1 MNISWKNKNNKN
13 NKDYKNITI
22 AYLSWHRENILE
34 QTLKSHKDNGLFDL
48 ITNKVILF
56 QEITNLD
63 VEIAKKFNIDYIG
76 EKDNIGIL
84 SAFVKLLNNCKTEYF
99 IFSENDWKLVHDKD
113 YTKKVI
119 DDCLDILKENKA
131 SIIRLRSKNNP
142 GQPYSSLDEW
152 MFFNWI
158 NKNINNF
165 PWKSE
170 SLSWIP
176 PNVYTPGTFESINK
190 NFKWDITNFTHQE
203 WSNNIFI
210 AKTSFLKETILP
222 IIECMKNDNLAQN
235 KYLGLEAILYKMKE
249 LKNDHPEK
257 NKINKFLESKIASG
271 VGLFTHKDRI

>member
-1 MNISWKNKNNKN
+1 
-13 NKDYKNITI
+13 
-22 AYLSWHRENILE
+22 
-34 QTLKSHKDNGLFDL
+34 
-48 ITNKVILF
+48 
-56 QEITNLD
+56 
-63 VEIAKKFNIDYIG
+63 
-76 EKDNIGIL
+76 
-84 SAFVKLLNNCKTEYF
+84 
-99 IFSENDWKLVHDKD
+99 
-113 YTKKVI
+113 
-119 DDCLDILKENKA
+119 
-131 SIIRLRSKNNP
+131 
-142 GQPYSSLDEW
+142 

-190 NFKWDITNFTHQE
+190 NFKWDITNFIHQE

-222 IIECMKNDNLAQN
+222 IIECMKNDNLAQH

-271 VGLFTHKDRI
+271 VGLFTHKDKI

>member
-1 MNISWKNKNNKN
+1 MNIIWK
-13 NKDYKNITI
+13 KDYKNITI
-22 AYLSWHRENILE
+22 AYLNWHRENILE
-34 QTLKSHKDNGLFDL
+34 QTLQSHKDNGLFDL
-48 ITNKVILF
+48 IKNKVILF

-63 VEIAKKFNIDYIG
+63 IEIANKYNLDFMG
-76 EKDNIGIL
+76 EKENIGIL
-84 SAFVKLLNNCKTEYF
+84 SAFVKLLNYCKTEYF

-152 MFFNWI
+152 MFQSWI
-158 NKNINNF
+158 YKNINNF

-170 SLSWIP
+170 SLSWISP
-176 PNVYTPGTFESINK
+176 DVYTPGTFETIYK
-190 NFKWDITNFTHQE
+190 NFQWDITNFNHQE

-222 IIECMKNDNLAQN
+222 LIDSMKNDNLAQN
-235 KYLGLEAILYKMKE
+235 KYLGLESILYKMKE
-249 LKNDHPEK
+249 LKNDHPE
-257 NKINKFLESKIASG
+257 INKFLESKIASG
-271 VGLFTHKDRI
+271 VGLFTHKDKI